1 MLTCKFFEYDWRGR
15 RVIEPTVSHY
25 DADCLVAYVEMAFR
39 RGGECMVDVLRPG
52 ETIHLAG
59 GGFAQTWRT
68 LYCRRSRFH
77 DIGWEAF
84 AQELRA
90 ELAPLNSGE

>member
-15 RVIEPTVSHY
+15 RVGEPCVAHY
-25 DADCLVAYVEMAFR
+25 DADTLVAYVEQAFR

-52 ETIHLAG
+52 ETINLHPG
-59 GGFAQTWRT
+59 IAQTWRT

-84 AQELRA
+84 AAELRA